1 MFLTDVSKL
10 SSENQ
15 NVYVNVKCDLKLCSE
30 CDNISEKKYSD
41 AIDIINNNN
50 GMYICDE
57 CLLCNKYTVIPDYF
71 SSLDTIEKVYLFG
84 LLINNIKDISY
95 VNNKKDKIDYI
106 DIRIYDFKKSSHI
119 YSLLHKVCNNITY
132 RDNTMEISGIIKSDI
147 MINDIKNNLNIS
159 KITSTND
166 IDFTYLLDSLK
177 TLELK
182 FAFICAYI
190 EYNNI
195 YSVDKNKIK
204 LVISSYCD
212 KNLLKIKEIINIPSE
227 IYSNF
232 NITYLIYYGV
242 NIIDM
247 LGVMFKNNES
257 ILKNKL
263 YQLYVKILNNSYEL
277 PYCKIYKTDENA
289 VMPSKT
295 RESDVGYD
303 LTIIKELKRFNKS
316 TVLYDTGIKLL
327 IQDGYYIEIVPR
339 SSISKSG
346 YMLSNSVGIIDQSYR
361 GNIMV
366 SLTKIDADSQDIEL
380 PFKCCQLIIRKQ
392 YYVNMIE
399 VGCSFDET
407 DRNEGGYGSTSN

>member
-1 MFLTDVSKL
+1 
-10 SSENQ
+10 
-15 NVYVNVKCDLKLCSE
+15 
-30 CDNISEKKYSD
+30 
-41 AIDIINNNN
+41 
-50 GMYICDE
+50 MYICDE

-71 SSLDTIEKVYLFG
+71 SSLNTIEKVYLFG
-84 LLINNIKDISY
+84 LLINNIKSISY
-95 VNNKKDKIDYI
+95 TNSNKDDIEYF
-106 DIRIYDFKKSSHI
+106 DIRICDFKKSSHVFNAL
-119 YSLLHKVCNNITY
+119 YKVCHNITY
-132 RDNTMEISGIIKSDI
+132 RDNIREIGGIIKSDI
-147 MINDIKNNLNIS
+147 MVNDIKNNLNIT

-166 IDFTYLLDSLK
+166 IDFTYLLDNLK
-177 TLELK
+177 CLELK
-182 FAFICAYI
+182 LAFICAYI

-195 YSVDKNKIK
+195 YSLDKNKIK
-204 LVISSYCD
+204 LVISSYCEQ
-212 KNLLKIKEIINIPSE
+212 NLVKIKEIINIPCE
-227 IYSNF
+227 IRKNF
-232 NITYLIYYGV
+232 NITYLIYYDV

-247 LGVMFKNNES
+247 LGIMFKNNEN

-263 YQLYVKILNNSYEL
+263 YDLYIKILNNTYNL
-277 PYCKIYKTDENA
+277 PLCKIYKTEENA
-289 VMPSKT
+289 VVPSKT

-303 LTIIKELKRFNKS
+303 LTIIKEVKRFNKS

-366 SLTKIDADSQDIEL
+366 SLTKIDTDSPDIEL

-399 VGCSFDET
+399 VGYSFDET